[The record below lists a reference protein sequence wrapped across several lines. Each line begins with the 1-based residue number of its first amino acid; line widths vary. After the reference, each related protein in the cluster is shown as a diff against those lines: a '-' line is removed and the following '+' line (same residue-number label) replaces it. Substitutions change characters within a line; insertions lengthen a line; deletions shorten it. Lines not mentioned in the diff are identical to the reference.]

1 MFVCTVVTDC
11 VSSVCVH
18 RESRENQDR
27 KVAKGTKAKE

>member
-1 MFVCTVVTDC
+1 MFVCTVVINC
-11 VSSVCVH
+11 VPSVSVH